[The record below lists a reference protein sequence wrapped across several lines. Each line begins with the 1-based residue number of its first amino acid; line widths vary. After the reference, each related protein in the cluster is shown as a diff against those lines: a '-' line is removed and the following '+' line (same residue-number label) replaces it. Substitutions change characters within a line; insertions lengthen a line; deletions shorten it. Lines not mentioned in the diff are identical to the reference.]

1 MSGLHSRFKWSKMTI
16 RKSIFVLI
24 ILLLSTFFLYA
35 KEYTRIVSLAPS
47 VTKSLYELGAESYV
61 KGITVFCPKGSIKKE
76 IIGTLLE
83 PNIEKIAYINPD
95 LIIAS
100 KDGNDR
106 AVVDKLRRLGFEV
119 YVMEKSESFKDIC
132 SNYRTLAEKINR
144 AKEASN
150 TISKAEVYVDR
161 LHSKLSKSVSLR
173 VFWEIGNNPLY
184 TAGGKSFAND
194 YNAYSNTIN
203 AYNDINKNYF
213 QVFREDVMKRNPD
226 IILLVNL
233 GNMSKEEL
241 SFWRKYKMLNAV
253 QNNRVFIIDSEDMF
267 APTPLTFAENLSF
280 LAKIVYGDV
289 LNVK

>member
-1 MSGLHSRFKWSKMTI
+1 MTI

-24 ILLLSTFFLYA
+24 TLLLSVFFAYA
-35 KEYTRIVSLAPS
+35 KEYKRIVSLAPS
-47 VTKSLYELGAESYV
+47 VTKSLYELGAEHCV
-61 KGITVFCPKGSIKKE
+61 KSITAFCPKGSTRKE

-83 PNIEKIAYINPD
+83 PNIEKIVYMKPD

-106 AVVDKLRRLGFEV
+106 ATVDKLRRLGFEV

-132 SNYRTLAEKINR
+132 ANYRDLAEKINKV
-144 AKEASN
+144 KEAVN
-150 TISKAEVYVDR
+150 TINKAETHVDR
-161 LHSKLSKSVSLR
+161 LHSKLNKGVSLR

-203 AYNDINKNYF
+203 VYSEINKNYF
-213 QVFREDVMKRNPD
+213 QVFREDVIKRNPD

-233 GNMSKEEL
+233 GKMSKEEL
-241 SFWRKYKMLNAV
+241 SFWRKYKMLKAV

-280 LAKIVYGDV
+280 LAKTVYGDA